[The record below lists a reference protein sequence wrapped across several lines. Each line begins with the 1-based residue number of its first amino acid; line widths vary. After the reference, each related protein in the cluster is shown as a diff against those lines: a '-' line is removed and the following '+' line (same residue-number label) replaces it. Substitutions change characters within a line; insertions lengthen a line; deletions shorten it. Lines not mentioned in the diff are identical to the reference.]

1 MNNKIKTCVI
11 GSYPVIADTMEL
23 MDGYFNGE
31 EISWDKYIQYAV
43 SDMVNAGLDIVSD
56 GQTRDPFIQIFT
68 RKLKGCRIRART
80 EIVDKVEYNA
90 PITLKDQ
97 KYAKSLIPDDKEL
110 TGVLT
115 GPYTLSKSCIDLYY
129 NDEKDLAFD
138 FAHALKQEAKVLQKH
153 VDMISID
160 EPFFSNEIP
169 DYGKEL
175 IEIITKDI
183 SCPTRL
189 HACGNV
195 SEIISE
201 LLEMPVDILSHEFKA
216 SPQIFDAFKEYAFP
230 QKICLGAVR
239 SDDTRVESVE
249 EIMEHTKKGMDT
261 FGEKIVQLAPDC
273 GQRLLPRDVAFQK
286 LKNLVKVG
294 EKING

>member
-11 GSYPVIADTMEL
+11 GSYPVLTDAMEL
-23 MDGYFNGE
+23 MDGYFNGDE
-31 EISWDKYIQYAV
+31 VSWDKYIQYAV

-97 KYAKSLIPDDKEL
+97 KYARSLIPDDKEL
-110 TGVLT
+110 AGVLT

-138 FAHALKQEAKVLQKH
+138 FAHVLKQEAKVLQKH

-195 SEIISE
+195 SDIISE

-249 EIMEHTKKGMDT
+249 EIMEHTKKEWTSSGKRLFNWHLT
-261 FGEKIVQLAPDC
+261 VGKDC
-273 GQRLLPRDVAFQK
+273 CPEMLLF
-286 LKNLVKVG
+286 KN
-294 EKING
+294 